1 MLKYFLVQIIVLN
14 VYEPVVVRWMLKHLK
29 SNDTMFIVKFLKVKG
44 KVSYVYKNCVPIIY
58 YYSNIKIR
66 FQNDERPCL
75 VREDRK

>member
-1 MLKYFLVQIIVLN
+1 
-14 VYEPVVVRWMLKHLK
+14 
-29 SNDTMFIVKFLKVKG
+29 MFIVKFLKVKG